1 MKLSFMAERGRFELP
16 IPLRVCRISSA
27 VHSTTL
33 PPLREMRRRAPCGWR
48 VDSMR
53 IFLSQA
59 VEASALMW
67 AKNTL
72 DTVEQPAAATKSPM
86 REGPNRLTL
95 RPLACSTPALARS
108 LRIPRFFRWKK
119 PKPSRKRQIL
129 RQLSK
134 RRPFAEFPWAETL
147 EHGK

>member
-1 MKLSFMAERGRFELP
+1 MAERGRFELP

-59 VEASALMW
+59 VEACALTLAKTPRPPLQCSAQ
-67 AKNTL
+67 AI
-72 DTVEQPAAATKSPM
+72 KSRSP
-86 REGPNRLTL
+86 EAPTRLTL

-119 PKPSRKRQIL
+119 PKPSRMRQIL

-134 RRPFAEFPWAETL
+134 RRPFADFPWAETL